1 MQYGKVEGCNAV
13 TVALAGYGS
22 GSGSGWCY
30 CLLYAVRCCC
40 FLNF

>member
-22 GSGSGWCY
+22 GSGWCY